1 MKITL
6 NSFKSWRSIRT
17 YLDKQICDDLIKD
30 LIAAGKDKFDVVGD
44 KILSFTIIQDK
55 EKIDKLNKSTKLDM
69 MKKSSVDIV
78 KRLGKTPD
86 FDIFYG
92 APTVIMISVKD
103 KSKIIGDLIA
113 DVVHKITIAA
123 KDLGLA
129 TNWNSFIK
137 YHFTDEMDTSEK
149 ELLNIPLNFTPKYVI
164 SIGYAQ

>member
-6 NSFKSWRSIRT
+6 KSFKSWRSIRT
-17 YLDKQICDDLIKD
+17 YLDKQVCDDLVKD
-30 LIAAGKDKFDVVGD
+30 LIHAGKEKFDSMGD
-44 KILSFTIIQDK
+44 KLLSFTVIQDK
-55 EKIDKLNKSTKLDM
+55 EKIDKLNRVTKLDM

-113 DVVHKITIAA
+113 DVIHKIIVAA

-137 YHFTDEMDTSEK
+137 YHFTDDLSSEDK
-149 ELLNIPLNFTPKYVI
+149 LLLNIPEDYTPHYVI
-164 SIGYAQ
+164 SVGYAN